1 MNQQTIRNLFATF
14 ALLAAAAVVVV
25 GCKTSDESSARA
37 QNHAGQFGDH
47 RVSEADAKFETS
59 QDPPFQA
66 STRLAAGQLAETRGD
81 KARAIAQYN
90 EAVRID
96 PNCKEAYYRLGVLYC
111 AVQHYPDAIKAWK
124 GYLKVTG
131 DDATACANLGFC
143 YELAGRHIEAEA
155 AFEKGIAKDAMNN
168 ACRVNYGL
176 MLVRDNR
183 VNEGILQLQTV
194 LTEAEVHYNVASV
207 FEQTGRKEQARAEY
221 RRAVDL
227 DPNMT
232 DAQARLSA
240 LQ

>member
-1 MNQQTIRNLFATF
+1 MKHQTIRNLFAGV
-14 ALLAAAAVVVV
+14 ALLAAVVTF
-25 GCKTSDESSARA
+25 GCKSADERSANG
-37 QNHAGQFGDH
+37 QNHAGQMGDH

-59 QDPPFQA
+59 QDPPFNA
-66 STRLAAGQLAETRGD
+66 STRLAAGQLAESRGD
-81 KARAIAQYN
+81 KARALAQYN

-96 PNCKEAYYRLGVLYC
+96 PNCTDAYYRLGVLYC
-111 AVQHYPDAIKAWK
+111 GVKHYPDAIKAWK

-131 DDATACANLGFC
+131 EDATAYANLGFC

-155 AFEKGIAKDAMNN
+155 AFEAGIAKDAMNN

-194 LTEAEVHYNVASV
+194 LSEAEVHYNVASV
-207 FEQTGRKEQARAEY
+207 FEQTGRKDQARAEY

-227 DPNMT
+227 DPNLT
-232 DAQARLSA
+232 DAQARLAA